1 MTCAYKPPDD
11 QSLILECYPPNIP
24 HCPDKNSGVFTF
36 ILANCKHLSI
46 NDMDMMSIIR
56 RNEASINDDTDSH
69 EPVYGL
75 IRFNLIPHKHDLIN
89 IINIIRCR
97 EEHLKQFYMGQLNF
111 AMENYNITKTLS
123 KIPIRNIVTKLL
135 FDNFHHF
142 DTEQMYLD
150 IRNNCKI
157 SKIKSQ
163 ISSSGNKEIYDESE
177 ALQIAIARSY
187 VTSYSVLHL
196 CNS

>member
-1 MTCAYKPPDD
+1 
-11 QSLILECYPPNIP
+11 
-24 HCPDKNSGVFTF
+24 
-36 ILANCKHLSI
+36 
-46 NDMDMMSIIR
+46 MDMMSIIR
-56 RNEASINDDTDSH
+56 RNEASINDDNDSH
-69 EPVYGL
+69 PPVYAL

-89 IINIIRCR
+89 IISIIRCR

-142 DTEQMYLD
+142 DTKQMYLD
-150 IRNNCKI
+150 VRNNCRI
-157 SKIKSQ
+157 PKIKSQ
-163 ISSSGNKEIYDESE
+163 FSLSGNKEIYDESE

-187 VTSYSVLHL
+187 VILVLYYTCL
-196 CNS
+196 IRKT